1 MTCCCCKKWVDDD
14 ATNRF
19 GGHSVILRGKMA
31 EFVDQ
36 DTPFGKSVWTSHNTH
51 KVGEGEGHNPFDDP
65 DESDGGNP
73 LEDMLKP
80 V

>member
-1 MTCCCCKKWVDDD
+1 M
-14 ATNRF
+14 
-19 GGHSVILRGKMA
+19 
-31 EFVDQ
+31 DQ

-51 KVGEGEGHNPFDDP
+51 KVGEEGGHNPFEDP

-80 V
+80 VENNSDGQLKADINSSGLFPL